1 MVGSAA
7 LTGLTSS
14 SEAKASSKS
23 AAIYVASSG
32 ATTGSTGFIISAS
45 LTGSAAFGGSVLTAY
60 PFLAFFLFFFLEAA
74 LFGVS
79 GTSLLTTTCSSFLI
93 DTGSSFLTG
102 LTSSSDAKASS
113 KSAAI

>member
-32 ATTGSTGFIISAS
+32 ATTGSTDFIISAS
-45 LTGSAAFGGSVLTAY
+45 LTGSTTFGGSVLTAY

-79 GTSLLTTTCSSFLI
+79 GTSLLI
-93 DTGSSFLTG
+93 MAGSSFLTG
-102 LTSSSDAKASS
+102 LISSSEAKASS